1 MGKITWRS
9 SLSSRR
15 GSGFLSTTATSAAG
29 KAGGKARGGGSAIE
43 GLREGRL
50 GDVVI
55 VDTGCK
61 FTELSVFD
69 IRGVGVVIWVEK
81 ESLGILKKEQ
91 RLFFTIF
98 ILGVV
103 LVKCLNCR
111 MNPKRFGVEFI
122 NIKRL

>member
-1 MGKITWRS
+1 M
-9 SLSSRR
+9 
-15 GSGFLSTTATSAAG
+15 SAAG
-29 KAGGKARGGGSAIE
+29 KEGGKARGGGSAIE

-103 LVKCLNCR
+103 LVTSSTEVKYSPCIRPQSGL
-111 MNPKRFGVEFI
+111 MSLE
-122 NIKRL
+122 